1 MGTFRSIR
9 NHLLRSF
16 GGGLLMA
23 CYLVYQSLLFSLM
36 PAATEASKP
45 ATHQELNALYS
56 ALPSGSGAFDD
67 RALQQAGQAFVFFM
81 QDHAIFLCTWPELPE
96 AASTLFTDFPYGQ
109 TFRIYSGMSIY
120 LAHRVLRL

>member
-1 MGTFRSIR
+1 MGTFRNIR
-9 NHLLRSF
+9 NHSLRSVA
-16 GGGLLMA
+16 GGSLMV

-56 ALPSGSGAFDD
+56 AIPSGSGAFDD
-67 RALQQAGQAFVFFM
+67 RALQTTQAFVFFM

-96 AASTLFTDFPYGQ
+96 AASTLFSDFPYGQ
-109 TFRIYSGMSIY
+109 SFRIYSGMSIY